1 MVVGEESIEL
11 SVLPDVV
18 VSVDA
23 DAVGLVSDEFDPSVV
38 ELVSV
43 ELSVEPVSTVVDIS
57 VDELISRKRTDNAFD
72 TG

>member
-11 SVLPDVV
+11 SVLPEVV
-18 VSVDA
+18 VSVDS
-23 DAVGLVSDEFDPSVV
+23 VGLVSDEFEPSVV